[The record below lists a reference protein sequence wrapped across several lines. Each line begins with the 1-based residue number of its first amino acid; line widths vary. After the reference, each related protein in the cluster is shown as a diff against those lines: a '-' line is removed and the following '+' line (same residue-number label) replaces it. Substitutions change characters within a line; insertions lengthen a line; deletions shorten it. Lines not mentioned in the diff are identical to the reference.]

1 LSGGLIVV
9 RERDVEKYLR
19 EKVKAAGGR
28 AYKWESPGNNGVPD
42 RIILFPGNI
51 TVFVELKAPGRKPT
65 ALQKAQHA
73 KIQATGHTV
82 LIIDSKQSADEFI
95 QRYRGVD

>member
-1 LSGGLIVV
+1 M
-9 RERDVEKYLR
+9 RESSVESHLR
-19 EKVKAAGGR
+19 KQVKDAGGR
-28 AYKWESPGNNGVPD
+28 AFKWVSPGNNGVPD
-42 RIILFPGNI
+42 RIVLFPGSVTI
-51 TVFVELKAPGRKPT
+51 FVELKAPGKKPT

-82 LIIDSKQSADEFI
+82 LVIDSKQSVDEFI